1 MDATVWAV
9 EVLVGHLVEAEAPS
23 LGWCSCRGN
32 YYGHFYAAILELKIN
47 QPLFLFFLSFFFQPL
62 FLKQR
67 STLEFY
73 SNFFFPLPFLEV
85 KGSWTPGQTDQQLL
99 LGFCILRPS
108 LLNFRVFPNSM
119 NSCSSL
125 ERCPRW
131 CALLF
136 QGGTEKT
143 FPLYNI
149 PLSSFFCCVWT
160 GVPQRHSCV
169 NILRGVYLTCESL
182 PHFGGTCYTS
192 VYKSSL

>member
-1 MDATVWAV
+1 MSWPISPWIFPVLDALHNLNWFT
-9 EVLVGHLVEAEAPS
+9 
-23 LGWCSCRGN
+23 
-32 YYGHFYAAILELKIN
+32 I
-47 QPLFLFFLSFFFQPL
+47 SFWMWWKF
-62 FLKQR
+62 
-67 STLEFY
+67 STIISSKVF
-73 SNFFFPLPFLEV
+73 SHPFPLPFLEE
-85 KGSWTPGQTDQQLL
+85 KDSWTPGPTDQRLL

-136 QGGTEKT
+136 QGGTEKN
-143 FPLYNI
+143 FPLHNV

-160 GVPQRHSCV
+160 GVPQRHGCV

-182 PHFGGTCYTS
+182 SHFGGACYNS
-192 VYKSSL
+192 IYKSSL